1 MNKTLLLTS
10 LLAAGSFASVQAL
23 DSISGAIGFGSF
35 MPAGVSGGTGLGD
48 ATGIVFNNFPGLG
61 AAIVNSGATGT
72 FAGLDGSF
80 ADFFSFT
87 FAPLPVGGADIWSL
101 GVGSFSFHLDSV
113 TVVQQNGTS
122 LVLAGT
128 GTVSHPAYL
137 TTAGTFNLSMQGDTG
152 DQEFSFS
159 ADNAVPDSGSSMALL
174 GAALLGFGAL
184 SRRKA

>member
-23 DSISGAIGFGSF
+23 DSIYGTLGFGSF
-35 MPAGVSGGTGLGD
+35 MPANVSGGTGLGD
-48 ATGIVFNNFPGLG
+48 ATGIVFNNLPGLG
-61 AAIVNSGATGT
+61 AAIVNTGATGT

-80 ADFFSFT
+80 AEFFSFD
-87 FAPLPVGGADIWSL
+87 FAPLPVGGADVWSL
-101 GVGSFSFHLDSV
+101 GLGSFSFHLDSV
-113 TVVQQNGTS
+113 SIVQQNATS
-122 LVLAGT
+122 LILAGT
-128 GTVSHPAYL
+128 GTVSHPGYL
-137 TTAGTFNLSMQGDTG
+137 TTLGTFNLSMQGDTG